1 LTSRP
6 LHAIVV
12 KYLANWFMTDEN
24 NLLARLDALQTLA
37 SADLPDT
44 EGPILAELTQIMSDF
59 AQEMSRDLKEM
70 GF

>member
-1 LTSRP
+1 
-6 LHAIVV
+6 
-12 KYLANWFMTDEN
+12 MTDES

-44 EGPILAELTQIMSDF
+44 EGPILNELTQIMSEF
-59 AQEMSRDLKEM
+59 TQEMARDLTEM

>member
-1 LTSRP
+1 
-6 LHAIVV
+6 
-12 KYLANWFMTDEN
+12 MTDEN

-44 EGPILAELTQIMSDF
+44 EGAILAELTQIMSDF
-59 AQEMSRDLKEM
+59 AQEMARDLKEM

>member
-1 LTSRP
+1 
-6 LHAIVV
+6 
-12 KYLANWFMTDEN
+12 MTDEN

-59 AQEMSRDLKEM
+59 AQETARDLQEM